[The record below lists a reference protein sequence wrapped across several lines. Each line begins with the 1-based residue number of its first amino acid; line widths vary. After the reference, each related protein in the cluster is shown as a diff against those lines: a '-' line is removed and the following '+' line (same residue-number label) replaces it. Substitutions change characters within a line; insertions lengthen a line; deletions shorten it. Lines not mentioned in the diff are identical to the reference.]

1 MEILEHQSEELI
13 VHTVSRPPR
22 QDLTLF
28 SRVRTD
34 SVVVSIKSRSVEAKL
49 EKVDT
54 GYWSSLGREK
64 WSWIRRLDEDVE
76 EDEDIIEENRSQDHE
91 KRDAQPVPEAFYD
104 KAETDEDDDDGL
116 SDEEE
121 DDLDHDFVSEDSVD
135 TVNSSEEEYLSY

>member
-1 MEILEHQSEELI
+1 MEVLEHQSEELI
-13 VHTVSRPPR
+13 VHTFSRPPR

-34 SVVVSIKSRSVEAKL
+34 SVMVNIKSRSVEAKL
-49 EKVDT
+49 DKVDT

-76 EDEDIIEENRSQDHE
+76 EDEEIIEEIIEENRSEDHE
-91 KRDAQPVPEAFYD
+91 KLGAQPVPEALYD
-104 KAETDEDDDDGL
+104 KAETDEDDEDGL

-135 TVNSSEEEYLSY
+135 TINSSEEE

>member
-1 MEILEHQSEELI
+1 MEVLEHQSGELI

-49 EKVDT
+49 DKVDT

-76 EDEDIIEENRSQDHE
+76 EDEEIIEENRSEDHE
-91 KRDAQPVPEAFYD
+91 KLGAQPVPEALYD
-104 KAETDEDDDDGL
+104 KAEADEDDDDGL

-135 TVNSSEEEYLSY
+135 TVNSYEEE